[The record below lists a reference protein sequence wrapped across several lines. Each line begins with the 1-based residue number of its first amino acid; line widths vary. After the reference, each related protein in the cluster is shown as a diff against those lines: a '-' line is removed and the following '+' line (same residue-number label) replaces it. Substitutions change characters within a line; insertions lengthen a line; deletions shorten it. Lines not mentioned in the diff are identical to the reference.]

1 MRDEFLGS
9 VKEILAARVGFQCS
23 NPQCRA
29 PTSGPQLDCNKAI
42 NVGVA
47 AHICAASP
55 DGPRYDPN
63 QSPEQRKS
71 AENGIWLCQTCA
83 KLIDS
88 DKAAC
93 TPAVLHGMKRQAET
107 AAPLRLGKAG
117 TALGRAH
124 EFSSEEIELLIAAAE
139 RGEFI
144 IIGADQIGNWIRAG
158 QSDFV
163 NFDDRETAARYF
175 DAFNALMKS
184 GLAHREAE
192 DYYRSEEHTS

>member
-1 MRDEFLGS
+1 
-9 VKEILAARVGFQCS
+9 
-23 NPQCRA
+23 
-29 PTSGPQLDCNKAI
+29 
-42 NVGVA
+42 
-47 AHICAASP
+47 
-55 DGPRYDPN
+55 
-63 QSPEQRKS
+63 
-71 AENGIWLCQTCA
+71 
-83 KLIDS
+83 
-88 DKAAC
+88 
-93 TPAVLHGMKRQAET
+93 VLHGMKRQAET
-107 AAPLRLGKAG
+107 AARLRLGKAG

-192 DYYRSEEHTS
+192 DYYVLTGRGFKVARELRAEHGGDLHNQNTG